1 MRIFNSSLNIKKHE
15 KQKGLLKKN
24 EMLANYQ
31 NVGFAIYVFKN
42 GEIEIVFKPL
52 LKIKGNKKDEVLK
65 ILEEQSPIK
74 GWSFDL
80 EKMTAKTVIEW
91 GKDVSTSKE
100 EKLALFNEKYKIG
113 LESAANTI
121 LATFKK

>member
-1 MRIFNSSLNIKKHE
+1 
-15 KQKGLLKKN
+15 
-24 EMLANYQ
+24 MLANYQ

>member
-1 MRIFNSSLNIKKHE
+1 MRIFNSSLNIKKHK

-31 NVGFAIYVFKN
+31 NVGFTIYVFKN
-42 GEIEIVFKPL
+42 GEIKIEFRRS
-52 LKIKGNKKDEVLK
+52 LKIRKYQTSKVLK
-65 ILEEQSPIK
+65 ILEEQSPIN

-80 EKMTAKTVIEW
+80 KEMTAKSVIR
-91 GKDVSTSKE
+91 K
-100 EKLALFNEKYKIG
+100 EKLALFNEEYKIR